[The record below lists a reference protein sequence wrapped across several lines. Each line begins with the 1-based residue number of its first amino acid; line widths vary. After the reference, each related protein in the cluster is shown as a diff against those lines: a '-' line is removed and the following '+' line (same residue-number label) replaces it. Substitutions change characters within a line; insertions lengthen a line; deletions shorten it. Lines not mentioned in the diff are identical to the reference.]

1 MIINFHHFAISE
13 KKKNQHE
20 KSSLELLHGWCAG
33 VAQALQKGSRGSA
46 GSVVHTSRGSGT
58 ARCGTAQCVTAPLL
72 QWRHLLT
79 RTWQRP
85 SSLFSQE
92 GISEQ
97 ECFLINSSNFQT
109 GRLMTAGSDKVA
121 MEFIVSPLRSIWVWY
136 VTISHWHWE
145 TSSAFPCIKG
155 ETRARGEE
163 VICSRL
169 PGKMSADGSWAAA
182 VGVLSQQPA
191 LLSSSSLNWCLC
203 NFHPWCSREL
213 CRVQA
218 A

>member
-13 KKKNQHE
+13 KKPWE
-20 KSSLELLHGWCAG
+20 EFLTTPVWFA
-33 VAQALQKGSRGSA
+33 VMAQALQEGSRGSA
-46 GSVVHTSRGSGT
+46 GSVVHTSRGSHT
-58 ARCGTAQCVTAPLL
+58 ARCGTAQHVIVPLL
-72 QWRHLLT
+72 QCRHLLT

-85 SSLFSQE
+85 SLLFSQK
-92 GISEQ
+92 GISGQ

-121 MEFIVSPLRSIWVWY
+121 MEFIVSPLHSIWVWY
-136 VTISHWHWE
+136 VTTSHRHWE

-169 PGKMSADGSWAAA
+169 PRKMAAEGSWAAA
-182 VGVLSQQPA
+182 VGPQPTPRPA
-191 LLSSSSLNWCLC
+191 LLSKLMPVRFPLMMCLWSC
-203 NFHPWCSREL
+203 AGYKQQRISE
-213 CRVQA
+213 A
-218 A
+218 